1 MLLSTLEMIRQ
12 KAERLYGYPSIDGN
26 GEDMTG
32 NAERHHLQ
40 PSAHCGWI
48 SPHLRYKHFK
58 LYIHLC
64 ASIYASFSCILRPE

>member
-1 MLLSTLEMIRQ
+1 MDMLLSTLEMIRQ

-40 PSAHCGWI
+40 PSAHCG
-48 SPHLRYKHFK
+48 
-58 LYIHLC
+58 
-64 ASIYASFSCILRPE
+64 